1 MSDQRFGKALRIR
14 RPADFDKVYRSPVYA
29 VDRVLVV
36 RGCRNELAYSRLGIS
51 VSRKVGNAVFRNRWK
66 RLIREAFRLC
76 KQQLPDGLDLVVRP
90 RKGADPELQA
100 ILRSLLRLAP
110 QIAKRLKRNE
120 A

>member
-14 RPADFDKVYRSPVYA
+14 RPADFDRVYRSPVYA

-36 RGCRNELAYSRLGIS
+36 RGCGNQLTHSRLGIS
-51 VSRKVGNAVFRNRWK
+51 VSRKVGGAVLRNRWK

-76 KQQLPDGLDLVVRP
+76 REQLPDGLDLVVRP
-90 RKGADPELQA
+90 RKGADPDFPSIQQ
-100 ILRSLLRLAP
+100 SLLSLAP
-110 QIAKRLKRNE
+110 QIAKRLKRNH